1 VTATSASTQL
11 VSGGIVTSVILFT
24 VVTVV
29 VAIIVCTADH
39 VIGVRGV
46 QSIQEH
52 IHDHI
57 LFRSSVL
64 VETTWI

>member
-1 VTATSASTQL
+1 M
-11 VSGGIVTSVILFT
+11 TSVILFT

-39 VIGVRGV
+39 VIGVCGV
-46 QSIQEH
+46 RRNQDH

-64 VETTWI
+64 VETTRI